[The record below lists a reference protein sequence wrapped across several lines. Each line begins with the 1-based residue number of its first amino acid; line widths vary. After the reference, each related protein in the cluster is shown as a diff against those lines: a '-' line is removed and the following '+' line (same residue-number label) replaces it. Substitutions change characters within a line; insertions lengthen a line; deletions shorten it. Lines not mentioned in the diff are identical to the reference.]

1 MKHFLSFLVVLGVT
15 LLPAA
20 VAAAQQAPD
29 MRMPRDMQMA
39 PGERSADAP
48 AAKAANSL
56 RLSEQEQDGQPRVAP
71 ASSDAQSVTQPT
83 LTMQEP
89 ENPSRHTGATL
100 PAPNLLLAGIA
111 GRVPH
116 TLKDFLAW
124 AMAHNPTLAQA
135 RTTVDRASA
144 QARQAGLYP
153 NPSIGYDGDQIRGGS
168 YGSGEQGAFI
178 QQTIVLG
185 GKLGLRRAV
194 YRAQAAA
201 NTTGVAEQQARVRA
215 SVEQAFYRALAA
227 QAMVAARQRLLAVA
241 EDALTTARQ
250 LANAGQADAP
260 DILQAEVQAE
270 QAQIDDEAA
279 QRAYLARFRELAM
292 LANQPELPVSP
303 LQGDLEALPQPA
315 SMPQTDAIVTGSPET
330 QRAAEQVHAAQAQL
344 RAARREAVPD
354 LTLRA
359 GEWWS
364 GEFTAGT
371 QHAAGPMSFASAAI
385 DLPLWNRNQ
394 GNVQAA
400 AAEVHRADAEVT
412 RTQLAV
418 RRRVAMLQEQYA
430 TAHMAAERYRLQM
443 LPQAQRAYQLYSMK
457 YQQMGSGYAQ
467 VLLSQRTLFELRV
480 AYVRALEQAWEAE
493 VALENDALTGG
504 LDAPMNGGSHSVQ
517 INLPNAMSQP

>member
-1 MKHFLSFLVVLGVT
+1 MKNVRSFLVVLGVT
-15 LLPAA
+15 LMPDA
-20 VAAAQQAPD
+20 VAVAQQAPD
-29 MRMPRDMQMA
+29 MRMPRGMQMA
-39 PGERSADAP
+39 PGERRADAP

-56 RLSEQEQDGQPRVAP
+56 HLSEQEQAGQPRVAP
-71 ASSDAQSVTQPT
+71 ADSDAQSVTQPT

-100 PAPNLLLAGIA
+100 PAPNLLAGIA
-111 GRVPH
+111 GRTPH

-124 AMAHNPTLAQA
+124 AMAHNPTLEQA
-135 RTTVDRASA
+135 RTAVDRANA

-185 GKLGLRRAV
+185 GKLGLRRAT

-201 NTTGVAEQQARVRA
+201 STTGVAEQQARVRA

-260 DILQAEVQAE
+260 DILQAEVQVE

-279 QRAYLARFRELAM
+279 QRAYLARFRELAV

-315 SMPQTDAIVTGSPET
+315 SMPQADTIVTGSPET
-330 QRAAEQVHAAQAQL
+330 QRAAEQVHAAQVQL

-364 GEFTAGT
+364 GEFTAST

-480 AYVRALEQAWEAE
+480 AYVRALQQAWEAE

-504 LDAPMNGGSHSVQ
+504 LNAPQNDGSHSVE